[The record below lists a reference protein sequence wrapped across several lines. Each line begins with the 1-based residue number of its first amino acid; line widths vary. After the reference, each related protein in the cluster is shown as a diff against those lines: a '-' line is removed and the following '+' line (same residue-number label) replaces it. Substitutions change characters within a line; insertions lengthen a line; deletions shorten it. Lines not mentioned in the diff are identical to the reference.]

1 MAITSL
7 ILSLNTGYTF
17 ALSGNPIV
25 AVALSNQIAQPNFRY
40 RIALYNTA
48 TTIQYVQLKADK
60 VPTFLVTDSVTSGLV
75 NYGIADLRR
84 AVQGA
89 LGLTPELSAITNAG
103 AIPQIHTGMFQAFQ
117 IFVNEEW
124 GNPPVVATT
133 GELAMN
139 VMFIRGGTDQRTF
152 ELFDSRI
159 FTCSSVLTKRSPL
172 FANVQYNGSFFRLTQ
187 YTWSDRYLSFF
198 IGSTNLRVR
207 YQYVTANGSIAR
219 TFVHN
224 TTLTNQNVYVIKT
237 GYYQLSQN
245 SSSAG
250 ISDGLPVNNS
260 LSSVLNGG
268 YIEVSIETTGGA
280 TISDPVRYYVDDCFR
295 YSVVEVH
302 WTNDYGG
309 IDSHTFTL
317 KNRKSAS
324 VTREQYSRLS
334 NVLQKVQTKEVAAS
348 TYEYEW
354 ELNSNW
360 LTDTEFEYVFGLIHS
375 KKVWIVDLGQT
386 PLSVS
391 NHETNTYNAYVE
403 TNSHR
408 FFRRVND
415 KLKSFAVRIKV
426 ANPNFSE

>member
-7 ILSLNTGYTF
+7 TLSLNASYTF
-17 ALSGNPIV
+17 ALSGNPVV
-25 AVALSNQIAQPNFRY
+25 AVVLSNQIANSNFRY
-40 RIALYNTA
+40 RIALRNSA
-48 TTIQYVQLKADK
+48 GTITYVQLKADK

-84 AVQGA
+84 AIQGA

-117 IFVNEEW
+117 VFANEEW
-124 GNPPVVATT
+124 GNPPVVQPT
-133 GELAMN
+133 GSLTLS
-139 VMFIRGGTDQRTF
+139 VMAIRGGTDQRTF

-198 IGSTNLRVR
+198 IGSTNLVARFR
-207 YQYVTANGSIAR
+207 YVTSNGTISRNFTI
-219 TFVHN
+219 
-224 TTLTNQNVYVIKT
+224 TTGLVNQNVYVIKT

-250 ISDGLPVNNS
+250 VSDGLPVNQN
-260 LSSVLNGG
+260 LANVLNGG
-268 YIEVSIETTGGA
+268 YIEVSVETTGGSQV
-280 TISDPVRYYVDDCFR
+280 SDPVRYYVDDCFR

-302 WTNDYGG
+302 WVNDLGG

-334 NVLQKVQTKEVAAS
+334 NVLQKVQTKEVAAA

-354 ELNSNW
+354 ELNSDW
-360 LTDTEFEYVFGLIHS
+360 LTDIQFEYVFGLIHS

-391 NHETNTYNAYVE
+391 NHETNTYNGYVE

-415 KLKSFAVRIKV
+415 KLKSFSVRIKV

>member
-1 MAITSL
+1 
-7 ILSLNTGYTF
+7 
-17 ALSGNPIV
+17 
-25 AVALSNQIAQPNFRY
+25 
-40 RIALYNTA
+40 
-48 TTIQYVQLKADK
+48 
-60 VPTFLVTDSVTSGLV
+60 
-75 NYGIADLRR
+75 
-84 AVQGA
+84 
-89 LGLTPELSAITNAG
+89 
-103 AIPQIHTGMFQAFQ
+103 
-117 IFVNEEW
+117 
-124 GNPPVVATT
+124 
-133 GELAMN
+133 
-139 VMFIRGGTDQRTF
+139 
-152 ELFDSRI
+152 
-159 FTCSSVLTKRSPL
+159 
-172 FANVQYNGSFFRLTQ
+172 
-187 YTWSDRYLSFF
+187 
-198 IGSTNLRVR
+198 
-207 YQYVTANGSIAR
+207 
-219 TFVHN
+219 
-224 TTLTNQNVYVIKT
+224 
-237 GYYQLSQN
+237 
-245 SSSAG
+245 
-250 ISDGLPVNNS
+250 
-260 LSSVLNGG
+260 VLNGG
-268 YIEVSIETTGGA
+268 YIEVSIETTGGS

-354 ELNSNW
+354 ELNSDW

-391 NHETNTYNAYVE
+391 NHETKTYNAYVE